1 MEGGHSSRPA
11 RSSTGSTHRTSAP
24 EGAELVAALE
34 EALLG
39 AGIRGS
45 LREQARAL
53 ERSAAPPPRHRRLPS
68 DPNAPEFAVVAAA
81 TLSPHD
87 GAPQGSCA
95 GGAGG
100 EAPWDAASFGF
111 AGPSPLGSRGR
122 SVSMALLQ
130 PTVEEEE
137 APQGRQRARDRR
149 YSVEVTGTGAARVSV
164 PGLARGAQ
172 AAAAVQG
179 MSFLDWEKAQAEHHT
194 SLAREDGAESGSGE
208 AADQTGDEAAAYGSG
223 SDDLEVGDGSQGR
236 VAMFGA
242 PPRRTVGSVA
252 SDYDERLG
260 PGQEAYMDDEGDEHE
275 HEDDDGMGSDEDGGS
290 WDGGERRRE
299 SGGSSSV
306 EVDDAR
312 AGPSGDALDRD
323 FGMPVPPPAHA
334 PVQRA
339 SRAREGRCRS
349 RDSDAGSGGPV
360 RGWVADPRLDGDSIA
375 ECATCAASPVRSGPG
390 EARDPPPSPAVPSAA
405 TSPCKA
411 RPRLSGTG
419 ARAYVVTEAAAPGEV
434 EGDAEAASQEEVVTG
449 SDDGT
454 TAQGAASASPGSSVV
469 PVRRIS
475 STEQAAVANRIQWER
490 TVSSL
495 DSLLTGT
502 GTAGE
507 DGNDPYGPGGSLRG
521 RPGGDPLTDA
531 CTRASQR
538 VAHAVA
544 AARHLFSLNGMLTS
558 PDAAPLRVAFK
569 EAREFAEALAS
580 VQPAA
585 RRLLM
590 SDLASSVADASGAA
604 ASGIQELT
612 KHLQNQRKHCRT
624 CGEDGPAPE
633 GADGG
638 LPAACVD
645 VSGVV
650 AGAKPLGEAL
660 HALMRWARNVT
671 EFAEPGMV
679 AGATGGD
686 AAGGVGLAQLEAM
699 SAQFTALFMRLAL
712 LWGAL
717 VAAAHSARR
726 LGVDDWR
733 WAHALEDLGKDQLL
747 FVRSLSLQGF
757 TQGAGAGMDF
767 AALKDTVDAT
777 VVIVKALDAEL
788 SMATPQLPMDGG
800 QALTPPGAPDSGLGG
815 GAAGGSGGGPPD
827 AGGVPQRDGWEVDM
841 TDVRLGHKVGAGSYG
856 QVFRATWRAA
866 PVAVKLFDK
875 QYADSEELLANVRR
889 EAALMARHRHPHVVL
904 FMGVCT
910 RPPNLAI
917 VTEFCDNGSLL
928 DVLKAKRDDPASL
941 PWVRRL
947 AFGADAARGLNYL
960 HTSRPATIHVDLN
973 TSNLLVDR
981 GWRVKVGDFGL
992 SRLLQ
997 NAQSGGVVQGT
1008 NVANK
1013 NASHLAPEVLRSEP
1027 YGTPSDV
1034 FSFGCV
1040 LWTLTTLAVPW
1051 ERLQVQGNNLA
1062 IAHAIAYEHQRLEL
1076 PAASVPPFPDLP
1088 EYNALIRECFQ
1099 EDPGARP
1106 RMDAVLERLVHMQ
1119 QRCIRRTKEDDH
1131 AAAVAAG
1138 TAPPTPTH
1146 GKALSMSSQG
1156 GQGKSNGQSA
1166 SRPPRFSSDALSP
1179 THAVY
1184 SLHRRASSRI
1194 AAAVA
1199 AAAEWGPP
1207 SSWGPGTTLLALG
1220 GLPLC
1225 TAVLAWCAARYVYVQ
1240 KQTGGASA

>member
-1 MEGGHSSRPA
+1 M
-11 RSSTGSTHRTSAP
+11 
-24 EGAELVAALE
+24 AALE

-87 GAPQGSCA
+87 GAPQGS
-95 GGAGG
+95 GGGGG
-100 EAPWDAASFGF
+100 EVLWEGTF

-122 SVSMALLQ
+122 SISLALLQ
-130 PTVEEEE
+130 PTEEEEE

-149 YSVEVTGTGAARVSV
+149 YSVEVTATGAARVSM
-164 PGLARGAQ
+164 PGRPRAGAQ
-172 AAAAVQG
+172 ATAAG
-179 MSFLDWEKAQAEHHT
+179 PSMSFVDWEQAQAEHHAG
-194 SLAREDGAESGSGE
+194 LAREQGDALPGREAEDLETGGEGGAP
-208 AADQTGDEAAAYGSG
+208 YGSG
-223 SDDLEVGDGSQGR
+223 SDDADGDGGSQEH
-236 VAMFGA
+236 VVMFGA
-242 PPRRTVGSVA
+242 HRQGVGSVA
-252 SDYDERLG
+252 SEYYDDRLG
-260 PGQEAYMDDEGDEHE
+260 PGQEAYMDDDEWDEHE
-275 HEDDDGMGSDEDGGS
+275 HEDDDGLLSDEDGVS
-290 WDGGERRRE
+290 WDGEQQRRRL
-299 SGGSSSV
+299 SGGGS
-306 EVDDAR
+306 DDSEAD
-312 AGPSGDALDRD
+312 APGDALDRN
-323 FGMPVPPPAHA
+323 FGMPSPPPAHA
-334 PVQRA
+334 PVQRVG
-339 SRAREGRCRS
+339 RAREGRCRS
-349 RDSDAGSGGPV
+349 RDAGADSGGAV
-360 RGWVADPRLDGDSIA
+360 RAWAVDPSIG
-375 ECATCAASPVRSGPG
+375 ECATCATSPVRSGPDD
-390 EARDPPPSPAVPSAA
+390 ARDPPPSPAVPSAA
-405 TSPCKA
+405 TSPCKPRA
-411 RPRLSGTG
+411 RLSGTG
-419 ARAYVVTEAAAPGEV
+419 ARAYVVTEEPAPEEV
-434 EGDAEAASQEEVVTG
+434 ERDAELTSQDVLLAP
-449 SDDGT
+449 SDESS
-454 TAQGAASASPGSSVV
+454 AQAAASAAAYPGGSVASV
-469 PVRRIS
+469 APVRRTS
-475 STEQAAVANRIQWER
+475 STEKAAVANRIQWER

-507 DGNDPYGPGGSLRG
+507 DANDPYGAGGSIRG

-538 VAHAVA
+538 VSVAVA

-590 SDLASSVADASGAA
+590 SDLASSVADASSAA
-604 ASGIQELT
+604 ATGIQELT
-612 KHLQNQRKHCRT
+612 KHLQNQRRNYRT
-624 CGEDGPAPE
+624 CDDGPAPD
-633 GADGG
+633 GAVDSG
-638 LPAACVD
+638 LPAACAD

-686 AAGGVGLAQLEAM
+686 ASGVGLAQLEAM

-717 VAAAHSARR
+717 VAAAHSSRR

-800 QALTPPGAPDSGLGG
+800 QAQAPLAPESGP
-815 GAAGGSGGGPPD
+815 AGGPGGGPGPAD
-827 AGGVPQRDGWEVDM
+827 AGTVPQRDGWEVDM
-841 TDVRLGHKVGAGSYG
+841 TDVRLGHKVGSGSYG

-928 DVLKAKRDDPASL
+928 DVLKAKREDPGSL

-960 HTSRPATIHVDLN
+960 HTSRPATIHADLN

-997 NAQSGGVVQGT
+997 NAQSGGVVMGT

-1076 PAASVPPFPDLP
+1076 PPTCVPPFPDLQ
-1088 EYNALIRECFQ
+1088 EYNALITDCFQ
-1099 EDPGARP
+1099 EDPGQRP

-1146 GKALSMSSQG
+1146 GKALSMSSTG
-1156 GQGKSNGQSA
+1156 GNGNGQSA

-1194 AAAVA
+1194 AAVVA

-1207 SSWGPGTTLLALG
+1207 STWGPGTTLLALG
-1220 GLPLC
+1220 ALPLC
-1225 TAVLAWCAARYVYVQ
+1225 TAALAWCAARYVYVQ
-1240 KQTGGASA
+1240 KQSGSAST

>member
-1 MEGGHSSRPA
+1 
-11 RSSTGSTHRTSAP
+11 
-24 EGAELVAALE
+24 VAALE

-87 GAPQGSCA
+87 GAPQG
-95 GGAGG
+95 GGGG
-100 EAPWDAASFGF
+100 GRQALWEGAS

-122 SVSMALLQ
+122 SISMALLQ
-130 PTVEEEE
+130 PTKEEEE

-149 YSVEVTGTGAARVSV
+149 YSVEVTRTGAARVSV
-164 PGLARGAQ
+164 PGQSKGGKAT
-172 AAAAVQG
+172 AAVPSMG
-179 MSFLDWEKAQAEHHT
+179 FLDWEQAQAEHHAR
-194 SLAREDGAESGSGE
+194 LALGQGDESGSPAGQAE
-208 AADQTGDEAAAYGSG
+208 DHETGDDDGAPYGSG
-223 SDDLEVGDGSQGR
+223 SDDVDGDGGSQEH
-236 VAMFGA
+236 VVMFGA
-242 PPRRTVGSVA
+242 PRRGVGSVA
-252 SDYDERLG
+252 SEYYDDPLG
-260 PGQEAYMDDEGDEHE
+260 PGQEAYMDDDEWDEHE
-275 HEDDDGMGSDEDGGS
+275 HEDDDGLLSDEDGVS
-290 WDGGERRRE
+290 WDGEQRGRLSGE
-299 SGGSSSV
+299 GS
-306 EVDDAR
+306 DDSDTDA
-312 AGPSGDALDRD
+312 PGDAMDRH
-323 FGMPVPPPAHA
+323 FGMPSPPPEHA
-334 PVQRA
+334 PVQRVG
-339 SRAREGRCRS
+339 RAREGRCRS
-349 RDSDAGSGGPV
+349 RDPGADSGGAV
-360 RGWVADPRLDGDSIA
+360 RAWDADPSIG
-375 ECATCAASPVRSGPG
+375 ECATCAASPVRAGPG
-390 EARDPPPSPAVPSAA
+390 DARDPPPSPAVPSAA
-405 TSPCKA
+405 TSPCKPRA
-411 RPRLSGTG
+411 RLSTH
-419 ARAYVVTEAAAPGEV
+419 AYLVTEEPAPEKV
-434 EGDAEAASQEEVVTG
+434 ERDAEPTSQDELLAASDEP
-449 SDDGT
+449 
-454 TAQGAASASPGSSVV
+454 AALAAASAATSPVGSIASAAA
-469 PVRRIS
+469 VRRVS

-507 DGNDPYGPGGSLRG
+507 DGNDPYGAGGSIRG

-538 VAHAVA
+538 VSVAVA
-544 AARHLFSLNGMLTS
+544 AARHLFSLNGMLSS

-590 SDLASSVADASGAA
+590 SDLASSVADASSAA
-604 ASGIQELT
+604 ATGIQELT
-612 KHLQNQRKHCRT
+612 KHLQTQRRHCRT
-624 CGEDGPAPE
+624 CEEGPAPD
-633 GADGG
+633 GAAAEFSG
-638 LPAACVD
+638 LPAACAD

-686 AAGGVGLAQLEAM
+686 ASGVGLAQLEAM

-800 QALTPPGAPDSGLGG
+800 QAQTPLAPEAGP
-815 GAAGGSGGGPPD
+815 AGGPGPAD
-827 AGGVPQRDGWEVDM
+827 ASSVPQRDGWEVDM

-928 DVLKAKRDDPASL
+928 DVLKAKREDPGSL

-960 HTSRPATIHVDLN
+960 HTSRPATIHADLN

-997 NAQSGGVVQGT
+997 NAQSGGVVMGT

-1076 PAASVPPFPDLP
+1076 PPTSVPPFPDLQ
-1088 EYNALIRECFQ
+1088 EYNALITDCFQ
-1099 EDPGARP
+1099 EDPGQRP

-1131 AAAVAAG
+1131 AASAAAG
-1138 TAPPTPTH
+1138 TEPPTPTH
-1146 GKALSMSSQG
+1146 GKALSMSSHG
-1156 GQGKSNGQSA
+1156 GNGNGQSA

-1184 SLHRRASSRI
+1184 SLHRQASSRI

-1207 SSWGPGTTLLALG
+1207 STWGPGTTLAALG
-1220 GLPLC
+1220 ALPLC
-1225 TAVLAWCAARYVYVQ
+1225 TAALAWCAARYVYVQ
-1240 KQTGGASA
+1240 KQSGSASM